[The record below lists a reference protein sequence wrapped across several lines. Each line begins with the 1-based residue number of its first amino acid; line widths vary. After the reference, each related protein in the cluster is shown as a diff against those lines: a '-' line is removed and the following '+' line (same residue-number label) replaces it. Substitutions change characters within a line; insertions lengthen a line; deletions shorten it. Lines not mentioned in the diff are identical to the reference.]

1 MKKNYRRTPKK
12 ISRKKM
18 IRAIGLIIIILIS
31 SLILGV
37 VLDDSDLLEYE
48 IQEAGRL

>member
-1 MKKNYRRTPKK
+1 MKKNYRRTP
-12 ISRKKM
+12 RKKM
-18 IRAIGLIIIILIS
+18 IRAIGLIVIILIS

-37 VLDDSDLLEYE
+37 VLDDTELLEYE